1 MKRGSR
7 IWGDH
12 PVNMV
17 LEKVVLGL
25 KWFAILS
32 LIACPA
38 VAVKQE
44 RKAFRDVGLGLL
56 GHVKV
61 RIGQWC

>member
-1 MKRGSR
+1 
-7 IWGDH
+7 
-12 PVNMV
+12 MV